1 MTACPDLP
9 GCAYRGVFVGEPDRL
24 GLTVS
29 RVHAEVVIIVQLPN
43 VSSTMRI
50 SELTA
55 RWYVAVA
62 AVRELARDAA
72 VCLAEEHP
80 GADTVALPRDTAVS
94 MPLLGRTIAGL
105 AEALR
110 VRLATDSADVVGNWI
125 RASAGELSLAG
136 QILMDTP
143 VTWAG
148 AALPRALVVRIARYL
163 EVVAEILVAGG
174 KLPGLDNAGRTQLAA
189 AFGDNAAELRAAAH

>member
-1 MTACPDLP
+1 MSD
-9 GCAYRGVFVGEPDRL
+9 
-24 GLTVS
+24 
-29 RVHAEVVIIVQLPN
+29 AEAVIAGQLRN
-43 VSSTMRI
+43 VCSTMGI

-55 RWYVAVA
+55 RKYLAEE
-62 AVRELARDAA
+62 AVRELAREAA
-72 VCLAEEHP
+72 VCLADEHP
-80 GADTVALPRDTAVS
+80 GADTVALPRDTVVS

-110 VRLATDSADVVGNWI
+110 VHLANDSVDVAGNRI
-125 RASAGELSLAG
+125 RAIAGELSAAG

-143 VTWAG
+143 VTSAG

-163 EVVAEILVAGG
+163 EIVVDILVDGG
-174 KLPGLDNAGRTQLAA
+174 QLPGLDEAGCAQLAA

>member
-1 MTACPDLP
+1 MSHTVD
-9 GCAYRGVFVGEPDRL
+9 VFVDELDGL

-29 RVHAEVVIIVQLPN
+29 NEHAEAVVAGQLRN
-43 VSSTMRI
+43 VSSTMGI

-55 RWYVAVA
+55 RKYLAED

-72 VCLAEEHP
+72 VCLADEHP
-80 GADTVALPRDTAVS
+80 GADTVALPRDTVLS

-110 VRLATDSADVVGNWI
+110 VHLANDSADIAANRI
-125 RASAGELSLAG
+125 RAIAGELSAAG

-143 VTWAG
+143 VSSGG

-163 EVVAEILVAGG
+163 EIVVDILVDGG
-174 KLPGLDNAGRTQLAA
+174 QLSGLDDAGCAQLAA
-189 AFGDNAAELRAAAH
+189 AFADNASQLRAAAH